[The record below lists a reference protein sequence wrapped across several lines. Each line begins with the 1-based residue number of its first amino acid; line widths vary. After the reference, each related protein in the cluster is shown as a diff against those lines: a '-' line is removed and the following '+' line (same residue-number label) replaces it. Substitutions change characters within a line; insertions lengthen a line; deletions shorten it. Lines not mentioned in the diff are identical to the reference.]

1 MQPTKVMC
9 ISVVR
14 RVSDNRIC
22 GAVLP
27 RAGNVVVVSDSTYT
41 VSGNRAL
48 WSGRTLRSWADD
60 LVEAVV
66 GGFDPARVILF
77 GSVASGS
84 DGPDSDIDLLVV
96 FDDAPPASRRRV
108 MVELRKATRHI
119 AAPHDLLV
127 TSVADLERNAG
138 RPGST
143 EYEPAQFGITV
154 YDRDAA

>member
-1 MQPTKVMC
+1 MVRCDGQHRRMQLSPLAGSSAAMV
-9 ISVVR
+9 IEDDFWHSEEGR
-14 RVSDNRIC
+14 RCSL
-22 GAVLP
+22 G
-27 RAGNVVVVSDSTYT
+27 VVSDATYV

-66 GGFDPARVILF
+66 VGFDPAQVILF

-96 FDDAPPASRRRV
+96 FDDAP
-108 MVELRKATRHI
+108 
-119 AAPHDLLV
+119 
-127 TSVADLERNAG
+127 RNAG

-143 EYEPAQFGITV
+143 EYEPAQSGITV

>member
-1 MQPTKVMC
+1 MVK
-9 ISVVR
+9 
-14 RVSDNRIC
+14 
-22 GAVLP
+22 
-27 RAGNVVVVSDSTYT
+27 
-41 VSGNRAL
+41 GNRAL

-66 GGFDPARVILF
+66 AGFDPAQVILF

-108 MVELRKATRHI
+108 MVELRKATRHV

-127 TSVADLERNAG
+127 TSVADLEHKAD

-154 YDRDAA
+154 YERDET